1 MSYRSIMIVV
11 GATVGLWLFTAAD
24 SEDKLANMS
33 LGEIVDRAQKNRRS
47 ACALSG
53 FAKNM
58 GLSPG
63 AC

>member
-1 MSYRSIMIVV
+1 MMSMTLGMDV
-11 GATVGLWLFTAAD
+11 LAAD

-33 LGEIVDRAQKNRRS
+33 LGEILARAQKNRKS

-53 FAKNM
+53 FAANL